1 MPRYVKIASQLPE
14 EVHGRYAE
22 LDHGQKQLACAAGF
36 LLYFE
41 CEEETRWIYR
51 EWAKAIAEGRADMG
65 NPPPSLRK
73 LMPKKKMASKK
84 KTARRPRL

>member
-14 EVHGRYAE
+14 QLHRRYFE

-41 CEEETRWIYR
+41 CDQDTQWVYR
-51 EWAKAIAEGRADMG
+51 EWARAMAEGRADMN
-65 NPPPSLRK
+65 NPPESLRK
-73 LMPKKKMASKK
+73 LLPKTKRTGSTRKK
-84 KTARRPRL
+84 R

>member
-14 EVHGRYAE
+14 EVHRRYAE
-22 LDHGQKQLACAAGF
+22 LDHGQKQLACTAGF

-41 CEEETRWIYR
+41 RDEDTQWIYR
-51 EWAKAIAEGRADMG
+51 EWAKAIAEERADMS

-73 LMPKKKMASKK
+73 LMPKKRTASKK
-84 KTARRPRL
+84 RNR